1 MILVDTS
8 VWIDHFR
15 SSSQVLV
22 RLLENEEV
30 LGHPV
35 VIGELVLGGIPN
47 RDRTRRNLLRLPL
60 ATLADHDDV
69 LQFIHRADLSG
80 SGISYSD
87 THVLLS
93 TRLTPSV
100 ALWTRD
106 RRLLAVARRLGVAA
120 DIEPYTGLHE
130 D

>member
-15 SSSQVLV
+15 SSNGALV
-22 RLLENEEV
+22 RLLEGQEV

-35 VIGELVLGGIPN
+35 VIGELFLGGLPN
-47 RDRTRRNLLRLPL
+47 RDRTLQGLMRLPS
-60 ATLADHDDV
+60 ATTADHDEA
-69 LQFIHRADLSG
+69 LQFIHRAGLTG
-80 SGISYSD
+80 CGINYAD

-93 TRLTPSV
+93 TRLTPG
-100 ALWTRD
+100 AGLWTRD
-106 RRLLAVARRLGVAA
+106 RRLLAAARRLGLDA
-120 DIEPYTGLHE
+120 DIEPYSGFHE